1 MLFSD
6 EPAGASAGDPTGVSV
21 GGAGGEAA
29 SGDGASDTGDGLGDT
44 DGVGEGE
51 ETGSGAGAGAGD
63 GDLPNSSE
71 GSKTLSTV
79 KITTGGESKTSSAT
93 LDGLTPVC
101 SVTESPAV
109 VTVRSYFPTPLV
121 ANVLI
126 GSFVVF
132 NVPLGL

>member
-6 EPAGASAGDPTGVSV
+6 EPAGESAGDPTGVPV

-29 SGDGASDTGDGLGDT
+29 SGDGASDIGDGLGDK

-51 ETGSGAGAGAGD
+51 ETGSGAGAGD

-79 KITTGGESKTSSAT
+79 KMATGGESKTASAT
-93 LDGLTPVC
+93 LDGPTPVC
-101 SVTESPAV
+101 SVIESPAV
-109 VTVRSYFPTPLV
+109 VTVRSYFPAPLV